1 MPNRDFNSEEFTV
14 KQMVYE
20 GEDSNEH
27 LKTATATEWN
37 NMEGL
42 DVIIERKNLPA
53 ILISLSHQDV
63 NLFRRIFVDMG
74 F

>member
-1 MPNRDFNSEEFTV
+1 MTGKEFTV

-20 GEDSNEH
+20 CDGTDEH
-27 LKTATATEWN
+27 YRIATATEWN

-42 DVIIERKNLPA
+42 DIVIERKNLPSIA
-53 ILISLSHQDV
+53 ISLSHQDV
-63 NLFRRIFVDMG
+63 SLFRRIFVDMK